1 MFSVYSLRDV
11 SFVTLFV
18 FTAGCTFISGGSY
31 PSQGRYPASAPQ
43 RGPSKPRPDAN
54 RPSPGKP
61 AQQPAKPQ
69 PRPKPQPSPQPR
81 PKPKPDPKPAPDPKG
96 PVGTQIVVPVRVD
109 FAAAVAQ
116 IDARIQKTMNH
127 DWQTVSASGAAIK
140 VEARYKVW
148 RDPVRASFDDGA
160 LKIRVDVHYA
170 ADVRASAKNPFGGGR
185 IWITKGISWG
195 TQASPQK
202 LIARF
207 TARIDINS
215 DYSVEA
221 DARLTDID
229 HGVAPK
235 GEVCVK
241 SAVKLCVTKEAL
253 APMVHKKL
261 EAALVP
267 QVQKALGSADK
278 QLEKSLNLKRH
289 AQQLW
294 TNLQQ
299 PLQLQQLGQ
308 TNCPSEL
315 GGLCSTPAWLLVQP
329 ATIGI
334 SGPHLDRKDLRV
346 DLGFGGQLVVK
357 QGNKPAV
364 KPTPLPRL
372 QTSVGRPGFAVRA
385 SLRIPTDALGDELT
399 KHLKGQNLG
408 GVGTGNAVIAG
419 VTLEKSS
426 NPRFPR
432 RIQATISVRGGV
444 DADVKVHGDLEWDGR
459 KDQLSLENIDY
470 VVESANP
477 ALKQLSAANK
487 AALLKVLADRAHWNL
502 DTKSSALKRAIT
514 RALGGVWP
522 GHLKVHGEL
531 SNLEI
536 ERFTVDKDKIAA
548 DVLVTG
554 QLDVALTP

>member
-1 MFSVYSLRDV
+1 MFAVHSLRDV
-11 SFVTLFV
+11 SLFTLFV
-18 FTAGCTFISGGSY
+18 FTSGCTFISGAPY
-31 PSQGRYPASAPQ
+31 QSQGRYPASGPQ
-43 RGPSKPRPDAN
+43 RGPGKPRPDAH

-61 AQQPAKPQ
+61 AQHPAKPQ
-69 PRPKPQPSPQPR
+69 PKPQPAPHPR
-81 PKPKPDPKPAPDPKG
+81 PHPKPDPKPAPDPKG
-96 PVGTQIVVPVRVD
+96 PVGTQIVIPVRVD
-109 FAAAVAQ
+109 FASAVAQ
-116 IDARIQKTMNH
+116 IDARIPKTQNH

-148 RDPVRASFDDGA
+148 RDPIRADFNDGA
-160 LKIRVDVHYA
+160 LKLRVDVYYA
-170 ADVRASAKNPFGGGR
+170 ADVRASAKNPFGGR

-195 TQASPQK
+195 TQSSPQK

-207 TARIDINS
+207 TARVDINS
-215 DYSVEA
+215 DYSVKA

-229 HGVAPK
+229 HGAPPR

-241 SAVKLCVTKEAL
+241 SAIKMCITKEAL

-261 EAALVP
+261 EGALVP
-267 QVQKALGSADK
+267 QVQKALGNADK
-278 QLEKSLNLKRH
+278 QFEKSLNLKKY

-294 TNLQQ
+294 TGLQQ
-299 PLQLQQLGQ
+299 PFQLQQLGQ

-329 ATIGI
+329 ASIGI

-364 KPTPLPRL
+364 KATPLPRL
-372 QTSVGRPGFAVRA
+372 QTTVGKPGFAVHA

-408 GVGTGNAVIAG
+408 GAGVSSATIAG
-419 VTLEKSS
+419 VTLGKSS
-426 NPRFPR
+426 DRRFPH
-432 RIQATISVRGGV
+432 RIEATVSVRGGV

-459 KDQLSLENIDY
+459 KNQLSLENIDY
-470 VVESANP
+470 TVETDNP
-477 ALKQLSAANK
+477 ALKKLSEANK
-487 AALLKVLADRAHWNL
+487 AALLKTFRDRAHWNL

-522 GHLKVHGEL
+522 GHLKINGEL
-531 SNLEI
+531 GHLEI
-536 ERFTVDKDKIAA
+536 ERFSVDKNNVAA

-554 QLDVALTP
+554 QLDVALVP

>member
-1 MFSVYSLRDV
+1 MISAHSLRDV
-11 SFVTLFV
+11 SLVTLFV

-31 PSQGRYPASAPQ
+31 PNQGRYPTNSPQ
-43 RGPSKPRPDAN
+43 RGPSKPRPDTH

-61 AQQPAKPQ
+61 AQHPAKP
-69 PRPKPQPSPQPR
+69 P
-81 PKPKPDPKPAPDPKG
+81 PKPDPKPPARPRPKPDPRPAPDPKG
-96 PVGTQIVVPVRVD
+96 PNGTQIVVPVRVD

-116 IDARIQKTMNH
+116 IDGRIQKTMNQ

-148 RDPVRASFDDGA
+148 RDPIRADFNDGA
-160 LKIRVDVHYA
+160 LKLRVDVHYA
-170 ADVRASAKNPFGGGR
+170 ADVRASAKNPFGGR

-207 TARIDINS
+207 EARVDIQS
-215 DYSVEA
+215 DYSVKA

-229 HGVAPK
+229 HGAAPK

-241 SAVKLCVTKEAL
+241 SAVKLCITKEAL

-278 QLEKSLNLKRH
+278 QFEKSLNLKKY

-294 TNLQQ
+294 TNMQQ

-308 TNCPSEL
+308 SNCPSEL
-315 GGLCSTPAWLLVQP
+315 GGLCTTPAWLVVQP
-329 ATIGI
+329 ASIGI

-346 DLGFGGQLVVK
+346 DLGFGGQLTVK

-372 QTSVGRPGFAVRA
+372 QTSVGKPGFAVHA

-408 GVGTGNAVIAG
+408 GASTGNAVIAG
-419 VTLEKSS
+419 VTLGKSS
-426 NPRFPR
+426 SPRFPH
-432 RIQATISVRGGV
+432 RIEATISVRGGGL

-459 KDQLSLENIDY
+459 KDQLSLENIDF
-470 VVESANP
+470 VVESQNP

-487 AALLKVLADRAHWNL
+487 AALLKALGDRAHWNL
-502 DTKSSALKRAIT
+502 NTKSSALKRAIT

-522 GHLKVHGEL
+522 GHLKINGEL
-531 SNLEI
+531 SSFDI
-536 ERFTVDKDKIAA
+536 ERFTVDKDTLAA